1 MVFPEIICGNSLTGN
16 NKVITSSFQVKDS
29 IGPLRKMTNITKED
43 LLALQT
49 SCGEVLKPNQV
60 RPHLLCPYGMDH
72 FQSSSKASLLD
83 ELKEEREGQLGT
95 HADTLQTHS
104 VSPACH

>member
-1 MVFPEIICGNSLTGN
+1 MA
-16 NKVITSSFQVKDS
+16 
-29 IGPLRKMTNITKED
+29 NITKED
-43 LLALQT
+43 PLALQT

-60 RPHLLCPYGMDH
+60 RPHLLRPYGMDH

-83 ELKEEREGQLGT
+83 QLKEERERQLGT

-104 VSPACH
+104 DSPACL